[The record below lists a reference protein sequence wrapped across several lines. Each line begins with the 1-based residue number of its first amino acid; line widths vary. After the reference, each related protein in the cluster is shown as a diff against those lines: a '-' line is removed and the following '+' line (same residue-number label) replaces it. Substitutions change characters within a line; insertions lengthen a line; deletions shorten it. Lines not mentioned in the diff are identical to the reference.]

1 MTQDDISA
9 IAARVISIE
18 ADALHQMADD
28 LPADFAGAV
37 EAILQAKGRVI
48 VSGVGK
54 SGHIGNKIAATLA
67 STGTPASFV
76 HATEASHGDLGM
88 VTQGD
93 VCILISNS
101 GETSELCD
109 LIRYTRRFSIPLIGV
124 SSNPNSTLMQAADYL
139 LTLPKL
145 PLAWPQRHPQH

>member
-1 MTQDDISA
+1 MTQDDINA

-18 ADALHQMADD
+18 ADALYKMAGD
-28 LPADFAGAV
+28 LPTDFAGAV
-37 EAILQAKGRVI
+37 DTILQTKGRVI

-88 VTQGD
+88 VTAAD
-93 VCILISNS
+93 FCLLISNS
-101 GETSELCD
+101 GETSELRD
-109 LIRYTRRFSIPLIGV
+109 IVAHTRRFGIP
-124 SSNPNSTLMQAADYL
+124 
-139 LTLPKL
+139 
-145 PLAWPQRHPQH
+145 

>member
-1 MTQDDISA
+1 MTQDDINA

-18 ADALHQMADD
+18 ADALYKMVGD
-28 LPADFAGAV
+28 LPTDFAGAV
-37 EAILQAKGRVI
+37 DTILQTKGRVI

-88 VTQGD
+88 VTAAD
-93 VCILISNS
+93 FCLLISNS
-101 GETSELCD
+101 GETSELRD
-109 LIRYTRRFSIPLIGV
+109 IVAHTRRFGIPMAAI
-124 SSNPNSTLMQAADYL
+124 SSKSNSTLMQAADYK
-139 LTLPKL
+139 LTLTQAPE
-145 PLAWPQRHPQH
+145 ACSIG